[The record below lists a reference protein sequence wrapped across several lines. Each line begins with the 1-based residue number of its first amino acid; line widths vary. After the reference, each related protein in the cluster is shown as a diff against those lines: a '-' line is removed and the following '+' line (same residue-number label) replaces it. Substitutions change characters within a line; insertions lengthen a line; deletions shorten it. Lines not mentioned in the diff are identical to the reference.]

1 MIPRQEDEFGSGVRP
16 RAESVLQPGNPAS
29 ESGGMAKRESA
40 DSASRVIPENRD
52 YNGRILGVRG
62 WFMNSRARIV
72 LPMGFLLL
80 AMLANAVSKSG
91 TIRIKVLDSE
101 THSVTLDSSDVPK
114 NCDQVNYDA
123 YCLNSKTAQITS
135 TLLVQEGDGPPF
147 HITCTNDSKWSRCLP
162 LPKGESFDARREK
175 RGLVVYYADDK
186 GKVRGQLY
194 TYVAGEA
201 NQTVPQPAAQAQ
213 IQPGQTQPSP
223 APTASAAP
231 ASTAAT
237 APASAPAVAV
247 EVKCSFSST
256 PSGADITL
264 DGRYVGSTPSVLN
277 LSTGKHVV
285 VVSTPGFAQWK
296 RELAVSP
303 GSELTVNAVLEKTQ

>member
-1 MIPRQEDEFGSGVRP
+1 MK
-16 RAESVLQPGNPAS
+16 A
-29 ESGGMAKRESA
+29 
-40 DSASRVIPENRD
+40 
-52 YNGRILGVRG
+52 
-62 WFMNSRARIV
+62 RARIA
-72 LPMGFLLL
+72 LPVGFLLL
-80 AMLANAVSKSG
+80 AMLANAVSKNN

-101 THSVTLDSSDVPK
+101 TRSVSLGSSDVPR

-201 NQTVPQPAAQAQ
+201 KPTTPEPAAQAQ
-213 IQPGQTQPSP
+213 PQQGQTQSSP

-237 APASAPAVAV
+237 APASAPAV

-264 DGRYVGSTPSVLN
+264 DGRFVGSTPSVLN
-277 LSTGKHVV
+277 LGTGKHVV
-285 VVSTPGFAQWK
+285 VVSTPGFAEWK
-296 RELAVSP
+296 RELTVSP
-303 GSELTVNAVLEKTQ
+303 GSELTVNAVLEKEKAQ